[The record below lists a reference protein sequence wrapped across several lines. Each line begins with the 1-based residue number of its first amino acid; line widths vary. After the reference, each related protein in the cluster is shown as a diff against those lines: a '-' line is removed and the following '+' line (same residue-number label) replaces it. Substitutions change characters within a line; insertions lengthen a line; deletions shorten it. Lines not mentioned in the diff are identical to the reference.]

1 MIREIKQFKYNSA
14 DKDKWINGIE
24 FYPDSYISKTEED
37 FNEVI
42 NTANENALTNDWH
55 ILQLGIQTFPGA
67 IFYLNGVSL
76 NNAVRVGSTGIF
88 EISITNQMR
97 ISKLQFDKGSLEA
110 LDSNPTTAL
119 IVDMLIEREEGN

>member
-14 DKDKWINGIE
+14 DKDKWTNGIE

-42 NTANENALTNDWH
+42 NTANENALANDWH

-76 NNAVRVGSTGIF
+76 NNAIRVGSTGIF
-88 EISITNQMR
+88 EISVTNQMR

-110 LDSNPTTAL
+110 LDFNPTTAL

>member
-24 FYPDSYISKTEED
+24 FYPDNYISATEED
-37 FNEVI
+37 FNKVI
-42 NTANENALTNDWH
+42 DAANEKAQNNNWH

-67 IFYLNGVSL
+67 MFYLNGVDVKSPI
-76 NNAVRVGSTGIF
+76 RVGSTGIF
-88 EISITNQMR
+88 EISVTNQMR
-97 ISKLQFDKGSLEA
+97 ISKLLFDKGSLDT

>member
-42 NTANENALTNDWH
+42 NTANENALANDWH

-76 NNAVRVGSTGIF
+76 NNAIRVGSTGIF
-88 EISITNQMR
+88 EISVTNQMR

-119 IVDMLIEREEGN
+119 IVDMLIERKEAN

>member
-42 NTANENALTNDWH
+42 NTANENALANDWH

>member
-37 FNEVI
+37 FNKVI
-42 NTANENALTNDWH
+42 NTANENALANDWH

-76 NNAVRVGSTGIF
+76 DNAVRVGSTGIF

-119 IVDMLIEREEGN
+119 IVDMLIEREEAN

>member
-14 DKDKWINGIE
+14 DKDKWKSGIE
-24 FYPDSYISKTEED
+24 FYPDSYISKTEKD

-42 NTANENALTNDWH
+42 NKANDNALANDWH

-76 NNAVRVGSTGIF
+76 NNAIRVGSTGIF
-88 EISITNQMR
+88 EISVTNQMR
-97 ISKLQFDKGSLEA
+97 ISKLQFDERSLST

-119 IVDMLIEREEGN
+119 IVDMLIEREEAN

>member
-42 NTANENALTNDWH
+42 NTANENALANDWH

-67 IFYLNGVSL
+67 IFYLNGMSL
-76 NNAVRVGSTGIF
+76 DNAVRVGSTGIF

>member
-1 MIREIKQFKYNSA
+1 MIREIKQFKYNSV

-37 FNEVI
+37 FNKVI
-42 NTANENALTNDWH
+42 DDANKKALANDWH
-55 ILQLGIQTFPGA
+55 ILQLGVQTFPGA

-76 NNAVRVGSTGIF
+76 DNAVRVGSTGIF

-97 ISKLQFDKGSLEA
+97 ISRLQFDKGSLEA

-119 IVDMLIEREEGN
+119 IVDMLIEREEAN

>member
-42 NTANENALTNDWH
+42 NTANENALAHNWH

>member
-42 NTANENALTNDWH
+42 NTADWH

-76 NNAVRVGSTGIF
+76 NNAIRVGSTGIF
-88 EISITNQMR
+88 EISVTNQMR

-119 IVDMLIEREEGN
+119 IVDMLIERKEAN